1 MTVSLVDLVN
11 DYEPDGAEGAL
22 ARRTLAVATSESDSP

>member
-22 ARRTLAVATSESDSP
+22 ARRTLAVATSESDS